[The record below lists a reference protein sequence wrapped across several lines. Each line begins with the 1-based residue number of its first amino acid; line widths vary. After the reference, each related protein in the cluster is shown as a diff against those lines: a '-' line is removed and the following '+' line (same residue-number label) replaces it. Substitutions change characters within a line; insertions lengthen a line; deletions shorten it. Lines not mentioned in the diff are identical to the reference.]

1 MLSINQLSF
10 ERKLCTHN
18 QLKVIILKAAWEE
31 SGLGKRVKVS
41 SPKKVFCE
49 YSPIINLPIYKWLSK
64 YRYWRKSQNTPG
76 VFWKYW

>member
-31 SGLGKRVKVS
+31 SGLGKRVKAS
-41 SPKKVFCE
+41 LPKKVSCE
-49 YSPIINLPIYKWLSK
+49 YSPIINLGNL
-64 YRYWRKSQNTPG
+64 
-76 VFWKYW
+76 